1 MSTQTALYS
10 TEPVRIRGTEWR
22 FAIDPQTGRGAYQWR
37 RHNVTWQP
45 MECYPNRVLGLVTL
59 AELDRAIYQPQ
70 RDRIQA
76 ARQACTQMRQ
86 AFELTT
92 QQMAAQLGL
101 RRINRL
107 AFENGQLRFYLRE
120 AITSMAHAEVF
131 ISTREKMHQT
141 GQELWHDLL
150 TRMETCL
157 NEKGERCAECGGAL
171 PVTGRNDAMGEC
183 SCVVADDCGG
193 PARRIS

>member
-1 MSTQTALYS
+1 MCF
-10 TEPVRIRGTEWR
+10 VRKGIAMNEH
-22 FAIDPQTGRGAYQWR
+22 DD
-37 RHNVTWQP
+37 
-45 MECYPNRVLGLVTL
+45 C
-59 AELDRAIYQPQ
+59 
-70 RDRIQA
+70 
-76 ARQACTQMRQ
+76 
-86 AFELTT
+86 
-92 QQMAAQLGL
+92 L

-171 PVTGRNDAMGEC
+171 PVTGRNDTTGEC
-183 SCVVADDCGG
+183 SCVVVADDCGG
-193 PARRIS
+193 PARRIAP